1 MSLAPGTR
9 LGVYELVGPIGAG
22 GMGEVYRARDP
33 RLGREVAIKVLPAA
47 FAADPDRLQRFE
59 QEARAAAALN
69 HPNILAVHD
78 IGQHDGAP
86 FIVSELLEGET
97 LRGRLTAFG
106 GDAPK
111 GASLH
116 PSGLPVRK
124 AIEYGVQIAQGLAAA
139 HEKGIVHRDLKPENL
154 FVTEDGRVKILDFG
168 LAKLTQAEPALANLS
183 VLPTAA
189 PDTLP
194 GMVLGTIG
202 YMAPEQV
209 RGHTADHRS
218 DIFALG
224 TVLYEM
230 LAGQRAFR
238 GDTVIDTMTAILKED
253 PPDLPAA
260 ERHIPAGLERIVD
273 RCLEKSPSARFQSTR
288 DLAFALEALSSH
300 SEHGP
305 RTDAVV
311 AIPGRRSRERVA
323 WMLAG
328 TLLAAC
334 AASIALGMM
343 GYLHRV
349 PPPAAVKLSVLPPDG
364 VSAGA
369 IALSPD
375 GQYLAFTARSAGQ
388 EMLWIRA
395 LNSTTAAPLT
405 GTENAGRPFWSP
417 DSRAVGFFAG
427 GKLKRMSVSGGPVQT
442 LADALAWG
450 GTWSQDGV
458 ILFAPA
464 QFASIY
470 RVAASGGAPSQVT
483 SLDAAKS
490 ESAHRWPI
498 FLPDG
503 RHFLYSVVRG
513 GAGAVDIRVGAIDS
527 AETVPLGQSDSEASY
542 VKTPAGDYLL
552 LTRQGTLVAQAF
564 DVDGLK
570 VTGEPTPVTEEV
582 LIRGARPGEGSPFSA
597 SASGAIAYRP
607 GGTIV
612 QREMVWVD
620 RGGKPVVSVGA
631 RGLYEHVESAPDG
644 KRLAISSIEPQS
656 QELDL
661 WLMDATAGTT
671 TRFTFEPG
679 EYDAPRWSR
688 DGSRLT
694 FARTRTRKG
703 IYEKPS
709 NGAGVE
715 TQIFP
720 SPHEG
725 LMIPQDWSP
734 DGRFL
739 VFSDQPPQRRGNL
752 WMLPQFG
759 DRRPVQVSQSEASR
773 NARFS
778 PDGRWVAYESLEPG
792 GSQVYVQPFPASGAK
807 WQISRAGGMKPRWR
821 RDGKELYFIEPG
833 TRALMAAP
841 VMSSETLQAGAPA
854 PLFTLRYTSRLV
866 AQYPYDVSADGQR
879 FLVISPEAEGGITPV
894 TVLLNWTLQ
903 PAR

>member
-9 LGVYELVGPIGAG
+9 LGVYELVGQIGAG

-33 RLGREVAIKVLPAA
+33 RLGRDVAIKVLPAA
-47 FAADPDRLQRFE
+47 FAADPGRLQRFE

-97 LRGRLTAFG
+97 LRERLHG
-106 GDAPK
+106 GA
-111 GASLH
+111 
-116 PSGLPVRK
+116 LPVRK

-168 LAKLTQAEPALANLS
+168 LAKLTQAEPALGGLS

-189 PDTLP
+189 PGTLP

-224 TVLYEM
+224 TILYEM
-230 LAGQRAFR
+230 LAGHRAFR
-238 GDTVIDTMTAILKED
+238 GDTGIDTMTAILKED
-253 PPDLPAA
+253 PPDLSAA

-273 RCLEKSPSARFQSTR
+273 RCLEKNPSARFQSTR

-334 AASIALGMM
+334 AASIALGTM
-343 GYLHRV
+343 GYLRPV
-349 PPPAAVKLSVLPPDG
+349 APPASVKLSILPPDG
-364 VSAGA
+364 VLVNAL
-369 IALSPD
+369 ALSPD
-375 GQYLAFTARSAGQ
+375 GRYLAFTARSGGNV
-388 EMLWIRA
+388 MLWIRA
-395 LNSTTAAPLT
+395 LESTTASPLA
-405 GTENAGRPFWSP
+405 GTEGANGPFWSP
-417 DSRAVGFFAG
+417 DSRSVAFFAN
-427 GKLKRMSVSGGPVQT
+427 GKLNRISPSGGPVQA
-442 LADALAWG
+442 LADTTGAFG
-450 GTWSQDGV
+450 GTWNEAGV

-470 RVAASGGAPSQVT
+470 RVSASGGTPAQLT
-483 SLDAAKS
+483 TLDAAKN
-490 ESAHRWPI
+490 ESSHRWPV

-503 RHFLYSVVRG
+503 RHFLYSVVRNVD
-513 GAGAVDIRVGAIDS
+513 AVDIRVGDIES
-527 AETVPLGQSDSEASY
+527 GETTQLAQSDSEAAY
-542 VKTPAGDYLL
+542 VRTPAGDYLL
-552 LTRQGTLVAQAF
+552 FTRQATLLAQAF
-564 DVDGLK
+564 DVDALQ
-570 VTGEPTPVTEEV
+570 VTGEPTPVTEEA
-582 LIRGARPGEGSPFSA
+582 LIRGARPGDGSSFSV
-597 SASGAIAYRP
+597 SASGVIAYRP
-607 GGTIV
+607 GGAV
-612 QREMVWVD
+612 VERELVWTD
-620 RGGKPVVSVGA
+620 RAGKSLGSVGA
-631 RGLYEHVESAPDG
+631 RGLYEHLDLAPDA
-644 KRLAISSIEPQS
+644 KRIALSSIELQS
-656 QELDL
+656 QQLDI
-661 WLMDATAGTT
+661 WWMDATAGST
-671 TRFTFEPG
+671 TRFTFDPG
-679 EYDAPRWSR
+679 QYDVPRWSP

-694 FARTRTRKG
+694 FPRVGTRKG
-703 IYEKPS
+703 IYEKLS
-709 NGAGVE
+709 NGAGGE
-715 TQIFP
+715 NQIFA
-720 SPHEG
+720 SPHDG
-725 LMIPQDWSP
+725 LVIPNDWSP

-739 VFSDQPPQRRGNL
+739 VFADTPPQQRGNL

-759 DRRPVQVSQSEASR
+759 DRRPAQVFQNEDVAQR
-773 NARFS
+773 NGRFS
-778 PDGRWVAYESLEPG
+778 PDGRWLAYESLQPRG
-792 GSQVYVQPFPASGAK
+792 VQVYVQPFPASGAK

-833 TRALMAAP
+833 SRALMAAP
-841 VMSSETLQAGAPA
+841 IMGGEVFQPGVPT
-854 PLFTLRYTSRLV
+854 PLFTLQYASRLI
-866 AQYPYDVSADGQR
+866 AQYPYDVSDDGQR
-879 FLVISPEAEGGITPV
+879 FLIISPEAEAGITPI
-894 TVLLNWTLQ
+894 TVLLNWSGQ